1 MSQIILPK
9 FALLIASF
17 VILNINC
24 DNREKQPSKVSQ
36 IDINTNTLFKDLLV
50 QSKST
55 FATGKISNIDSLNGF
70 RLVKLGSLKS
80 SYNLTEFSQF
90 STVPNPYNIE
100 ILEQKVEVP
109 FDTQLYPMNFE
120 LTFCRDTL
128 INLRI
133 EYLCSSD
140 MIIEGNCK
148 SPISVE
154 DLVIV
159 FSIFNKYT
167 LNKNEAMLKP
177 DTAKLEI
184 RMGFSGYGSFL
195 WDGKK
200 TQLKYTYENNRLA
213 DETAASYLGPFESHL
228 LEYTMKN
235 KLNILY
241 EYFEYLEL
249 QNKIQNKE
257 ERENSNIEKTRKF

>member
-1 MSQIILPK
+1 MKKSQIILPK

-24 DNREKQPSKVSQ
+24 DNREKQQSKVSQ
-36 IDINTNTLFKDLLV
+36 IDINTNTHFKDLLV

-90 STVPNPYNIE
+90 STVSNPYNIE
-100 ILEQKVEVP
+100 ILEQKVNVP
-109 FDTQLYPMNFE
+109 FDTLLYPMNFE

-128 INLRI
+128 INLKI
-133 EYLCSSD
+133 EYLCSSE

-177 DTAKLEI
+177 DTANLEI
-184 RMGFSGYGSFL
+184 RMAFSGYGSFL
-195 WDGKK
+195 WDSEKIR
-200 TQLKYTYENNRLA
+200 LKYTYENNRL
-213 DETAASYLGPFESHL
+213 DDKIAASYLGPFESNL
-228 LEYTMKN
+228 LEYTLKN

-241 EYFEYLEL
+241 KYYDYLEL
-249 QNKIQNKE
+249 QDKIQIRRKE
-257 ERENSNIEKTRKF
+257 KI